1 MSKKLLVLLVLVML
15 VVPFASVNAQSMNEG
30 IDYCQI
36 MDSADCQ
43 ILVDSAVAMSTVSSF
58 AFDMSMNYDMAMEG
72 DGAAGFDNMNF
83 GFAGNGLIALDVE
96 VFSNIQTLAMA
107 DPQAYLAQMPTLM
120 DDMFTGIDGEA
131 YFVLTL
137 PDMFGQ
143 MIGTT
148 EIPLNLLMKDGQ
160 YIIDV
165 KSLADAVGEDANG
178 LEWAGIDMNGAF
190 ASMLG
195 DFDMSSFIPADQ
207 FDAMTMDMSVL
218 GEAMTITRLAD
229 SEVNGVSVYVFETV
243 LDYGALLDAMGMSEM
258 LESMYLEMGLSPAEI
273 EASLSMLSGIEV
285 IINQYI
291 GMDDLYTHRSE
302 VALDFAMDGEMMGEP
317 GLDSMSIGFDMVMTM
332 SDFNSPVDIEFPS
345 DAMIMPFTSMMAG
358 F

>member
-15 VVPFASVNAQSMNEG
+15 VVPFASVNAQTMNEG
-30 IDYCQI
+30 IDYCEI

-43 ILVDSAVAMSTVSSF
+43 ILVDSAVAMSTVSSL
-58 AFDMSMNYDMAMEG
+58 AFDMSMNYDMTMEG
-72 DGAAGFDNMNF
+72 DSAAGFDNLNF

-96 VFSNIQTLAMA
+96 AFSNIQTLAMT
-107 DPQAYLAQMPTLM
+107 DPEGYLAQMPTLM

-160 YIIDV
+160 YLVDV

-195 DFDMSSFIPADQ
+195 DFDMSSFFPTDQ
-207 FDAMTMDMSVL
+207 FNAMDMSAL

-243 LDYGALLDAMGMSEM
+243 LDYGAMLETMGMGEM
-258 LESMYLEMGLSPAEI
+258 LNSMYLEMGMSPAEI

-285 IINQYI
+285 IVNQYV

-302 VALDFAMDGEMMGEP
+302 VTLDFAMDGEMMGEP
-317 GLDSMSIGFDMVMTM
+317 GLDSVSIGFDMTMTM
-332 SDFNSPVDIEFPS
+332 SDFNSPVDIELPT